1 MTNVQR
7 SDWDQWW
14 RTAVIYQVYPRS
26 FSDSN
31 NDGLGDVRGVINR
44 LDYLQKLGVDA
55 IWMSPHYPSPQ
66 ADAGYDVAD
75 YFDVNPEYGTLEEFD
90 ELIAQAHERDIKIII
105 DIVPNHSSDQ
115 MKLFQDALEA
125 GPNSPERD
133 MYMFRYSEG
142 KCPNNWGS
150 LFGGPAWTAVEPLT
164 NNEADRNWWYL
175 HLFAP
180 EQPDFNWENPKVH
193 EFFRSYLRFW
203 LDRGVDGF
211 RVDVAH
217 GLVKEE
223 GLPDDKVGPDR
234 WAVDPDEYTQTEG
247 PFWDQPGVHDI
258 YREWRRVLDEYG
270 RDRVLVAEAWLTPE
284 REALY
289 VREDEMSQQFNFNY
303 LEANWNAER
312 ARAAIDDPI
321 KANGVV
327 GAPVTWVMSNHD
339 VVRATTRY
347 GYEPQM
353 DCGRGIGV
361 DDPQPDRELGLAR
374 AKGMAVFTMGL
385 PGSMYIYQGEELGLP
400 EVTDL
405 PDESR
410 QDPTWLRTG
419 HQVRGRDG
427 CRVPIPWEADAP
439 HFGFGTGDTWLPQPD
454 YFGEFAADIQE
465 DDPASTLNLY
475 RRVLK
480 LRRELELAKGG
491 VEWVDLGDRSVL
503 AIRNRGVLLV
513 LNMTSRPVTVKD
525 VTSVVASS
533 CDVVIDEGEAVVP
546 ANCGAWLR

>member
-31 NDGLGDVRGVINR
+31 NDGLGDVRGIINR
-44 LDYLQKLGVDA
+44 LDYLKKLGVDA

-90 ELIAQAHERDIKIII
+90 ELIAQAHKRGIKVII
-105 DIVPNHSSDQ
+105 DVVPNHSSDQ
-115 MKLFQDALEA
+115 MKLFQDALKA

-142 KCPNNWGS
+142 KRPNNWGS
-150 LFGGPAWTAVEPLT
+150 MFGGPAWTAVDSLT

-193 EFFRSYLRFW
+193 EFFKSYLRFW
-203 LDRGVDGF
+203 CDRGVDGF

-217 GLVKEE
+217 GLVKEP
-223 GLPDDKVGPDR
+223 GLPDDEIGPDR
-234 WAVDPDEYTQTEG
+234 WSDEALNFDQTGG

-258 YREWRRVLDEYG
+258 YREWRSVLDEYG
-270 RDRVLVAEAWLTPE
+270 RDRMLVAEAWLTPE

-303 LEANWNAER
+303 LKANWDAKR
-312 ARAAIDDPI
+312 VRAAIDDPI

-327 GAPVTWVMSNHD
+327 GAPVTWVISNHD

-347 GYEPQM
+347 GYDPQINY
-353 DCGRGIGV
+353 DRGIGV

-374 AKGMAVFTMGL
+374 AEGMAVFTMGL

-410 QDPTWLRTG
+410 QDPNWLRTG

-454 YFGEFAADIQE
+454 YFGEFAADIQD

-480 LRRELELAKGG
+480 LRRELELAKGD
-491 VEWVDLGDRSVL
+491 VEWVDLGDENVL
-503 AIRNRGVLLV
+503 AIRNKGVLLV
-513 LNMTSRPVTVKD
+513 LNMTSRPVTIKD
-525 VTSVVASS
+525 VSSVVASS
-533 CDVVIDEGEAVVP
+533 CDVVIGDGEAVVP

>member
-1 MTNVQR
+1 MNEIQR

-31 NDGLGDVRGVINR
+31 NDGLGDIRGVINR
-44 LDYLQKLGVDA
+44 LDYLKELGVDA

-66 ADAGYDVAD
+66 ADAGYDVSD
-75 YFDVNPEYGTLEEFD
+75 YFDVNPDYGTLADFD
-90 ELIAQAHERDIKIII
+90 ELIEQAHDRDIKIII
-105 DIVPNHSSDQ
+105 DVVPNHSSDR
-115 MKLFQDALEA
+115 MKQFQDALKA

-133 MYMFRYSEG
+133 MYIFRYSEG
-142 KCPNNWGS
+142 KRPNNWGS
-150 LFGGPAWTAVEPLT
+150 MFGGPAWTAVETLT

-180 EQPDFNWENPKVH
+180 EQPDFDWNHSAVH
-193 EFFRSYLRFW
+193 ELFKQYFRFW
-203 LDRGVDGF
+203 CDRGVDGF

-217 GLVKEE
+217 GLIKAD
-223 GLPDDKVGPDR
+223 GLPDDDIGPDR
-234 WAVDPDEYTQTEG
+234 WVEDEYADQSVG
-247 PFWDQPGVHDI
+247 PFWDQPGVHDV
-258 YREWRRVLDEYG
+258 YREWRKVLDEYG
-270 RDRVLVAEAWLTPE
+270 RDRMLVAEAWLSPE

-303 LEANWNAER
+303 LKANWHPSKV
-312 ARAAIDDPI
+312 RAAIKEPI
-321 KANGVV
+321 EANAKV

-347 GYEPQM
+347 GYQPQINTEH
-353 DCGRGIGV
+353 GIGF

-410 QDPTWLRTG
+410 QDPTWLRSG

-427 CRVPIPWEADAP
+427 CRVPIPWEANAP

-454 YFGEFAADIQE
+454 YFGEFAADIQ
-465 DDPASTLNLY
+465 DDYPDSTLNLY

-480 LRRELELAKGG
+480 LRRELDLGSGE
-491 VEWVDLGDRSVL
+491 VEWVDLGNEAVV

-513 LNMTSRPVTVKD
+513 LNMSADTVEVRD
-525 VTSVVASS
+525 VSKVIASS
-533 CDVVIDEGEAVVP
+533 CDVAVADGVATVP
-546 ANCGAWLR
+546 ANCGVWLS